1 MANSIVAALLGAV
14 VGAGVLYLVQESRTA
29 PLPVVSA
36 AEVRAIVQKE
46 EAPLVDRIDQL
57 LREVEASQTPAA
69 TAPARVETKPPP
81 PPDFEPITSR
91 MDALEAKVDQLLKA
105 KSDQELAVRKMFE
118 PKPINL
124 KETQRAAMDRS
135 ASEKDRIDAFTKLR
149 GQKTEDG
156 QDARSHDVIL
166 SIVDIAEN
174 STDENARLD
183 VYRNLHGANDPAA
196 RDSMLRALAND
207 ASVNVRMKVA
217 EDLDTFVDDPLVQ
230 RGLRAAADN
239 DADGEV
245 RRRAN
250 MTLAGKRR

>member
-1 MANSIVAALLGAV
+1 MANSIVAALIGAV

-57 LREVEASQTPAA
+57 LREVEASQTPPA

-81 PPDFEPITSR
+81 PPDLEPITSR
-91 MDALEAKVDQLLKA
+91 IDALEAKIDQVLKA
-105 KSDQELAVRKMFE
+105 KSDQDLAIRRMFE
-118 PKPINL
+118 PKPVNL
-124 KETQRAAMDRS
+124 KESQRAATDRS
-135 ASEKDRIDAFTKLR
+135 ATEKDRIDALKALR
-149 GQKTEDG
+149 GQRTEDG
-156 QDARSHDVIL
+156 KDARSHDVVLAMI
-166 SIVDIAEN
+166 DIAEN
-174 STDENARLD
+174 SNDEEARLD
-183 VYRNLHGANDPAA
+183 VYRNLHGTEDPAV
-196 RDSMLRALAND
+196 RDSMLRALAHD
-207 ASVNVRMKVA
+207 ESVKVRMKVA
-217 EDLDTFVDDPLVQ
+217 EDLDTYVDDPLVQ

-245 RRRAN
+245 RRRAT